1 MNVCDLFLY
10 CVILQRFL
18 TWTDMLPQFERV
30 ILRELGYE
38 LYVEHPHKFLL
49 HFINCVKPNDFDP
62 KLIEQMRANG
72 EAEEEIAGRQRE
84 LEEAWKWNE
93 LNQRAWNFLNDS

>member
-1 MNVCDLFLY
+1 ML
-10 CVILQRFL
+10 
-18 TWTDMLPQFERV
+18 WTDQLRQYEMV

-49 HFINCVKPNDFDP
+49 HFINCFKPNECDP
-62 KLIEQMRANG
+62 QVIDQMKANG
-72 EAEEEIAGRQRE
+72 ATEAEIAEKQRE
-84 LEEAWKWNE
+84 VNEAWKWDE